1 MYRHM
6 NMATTQVAEAE
17 RNLKKSA
24 QTYDRKEVG
33 GRGVRGGEGQKN
45 ELGREAE
52 INSRVDVTQ

>member
-1 MYRHM
+1 
-6 NMATTQVAEAE
+6 MATTQVAEAE

-33 GRGVRGGEGQKN
+33 GRGVGGGEGQKN

>member
-1 MYRHM
+1 
-6 NMATTQVAEAE
+6 MATTQVAEAE

-33 GRGVRGGEGQKN
+33 GRGGGGGLGRGGEGQKN